1 MIWLIGIMKKEYM
14 HKQHIK
20 LLKASLLS
28 LVFTLNACVGVP
40 DGISP
45 VSNFDINSY
54 LGTWYEI
61 ARLDN
66 RFEEGMSQVTANYSL
81 NSDGSIRVT
90 NRGFINE
97 YQSWDEAIGKAVFA
111 DSDDLGHLKVSFFG
125 PFYASYVVFNLSPD
139 YKHSYVT
146 SNDRDYLWFLSRSP
160 EVDEASKTEFI
171 NQARD
176 LGFSYQDILWIDQS
190 MNIE

>member
-14 HKQHIK
+14 DKQHIK

-146 SNDRDYLWFLSRSP
+146 SNDRDYLWFLSRTP

>member
-146 SNDRDYLWFLSRSP
+146 SNDRDYLWFLSRTP

>member
-14 HKQHIK
+14 DKQHIK

>member
-14 HKQHIK
+14 DKQHIK

-28 LVFTLNACVGVP
+28 LVITLNACAGVP

>member
-146 SNDRDYLWFLSRSP
+146 SNDRDYLWFLSRTP

-190 MNIE
+190 MNI

>member
-190 MNIE
+190 INIE

>member
-14 HKQHIK
+14 DKQHIK

-146 SNDRDYLWFLSRSP
+146 SNDRDYLWFLSRTP

-190 MNIE
+190 MNI